1 MEHNN
6 DLEAVKIDIKRESRL
21 TMSLCQLK
29 SIVLGANQ
37 PTPSLVSTQW
47 LPLLSV
53 AVYLV
58 SGIFFYSSEEGWS
71 VVDCIYY
78 CLVII
83 TTVGYGDLTPTTQ
96 SSKLFTVFFAL
107 FGIGMVG
114 YSLGSLMEWFL
125 ARQKASKERTSKKML
140 QDTADAADCVVNGKK
155 KSKASDMEEQL
166 SSEMKSILRATIP
179 FFAALMCGIIIGYF
193 EDWGFVDSLY
203 MTVITVT
210 TIGFG
215 DFSPHSMHG
224 RILAIFYLPV
234 AVISVANAIGNIAE
248 LIVNR
253 NVVREPIS
261 IKELIQMDVDGDGK
275 VSQVEYLSYMLIKLG
290 KVNQDEIDQILAQF
304 NKIDADNSGY
314 LDRNDLVKL
323 DEHLNNFLE
332 ISGQRR

>member
-1 MEHNN
+1 
-6 DLEAVKIDIKRESRL
+6 
-21 TMSLCQLK
+21 
-29 SIVLGANQ
+29 
-37 PTPSLVSTQW
+37 
-47 LPLLSV
+47 
-53 AVYLV
+53 
-58 SGIFFYSSEEGWS
+58 
-71 VVDCIYY
+71 
-78 CLVII
+78 
-83 TTVGYGDLTPTTQ
+83 
-96 SSKLFTVFFAL
+96 
-107 FGIGMVG
+107 
-114 YSLGSLMEWFL
+114 
-125 ARQKASKERTSKKML
+125 
-140 QDTADAADCVVNGKK
+140 
-155 KSKASDMEEQL
+155 
-166 SSEMKSILRATIP
+166 
-179 FFAALMCGIIIGYF
+179 
-193 EDWGFVDSLY
+193 